1 MKINIQSTI
10 REYMGEKTEPSIFD
24 LNSFVGMIETGEA
37 IYLDFEAVG
46 GKVLAAQIAKSKQN
60 RDEIREEARKEN

>member
-10 REYMGEKTEPSIFD
+10 REYMGKKTEPSIFD

-37 IYLDFEAVG
+37 RYLDFEAVG

-60 RDEIREEARKEN
+60 REDIREEARKEN